1 MNNRHF
7 LIGLAE
13 LSHRWGWYFA
23 LGILLMILG
32 ALAAGSAITTTLF
45 SVIALGW
52 ILVFAGAALSILSF
66 LIGRWSGFLLSLAA
80 GVLSLITGA
89 TMLRAPLAGAASLTL
104 VLSLFFLIGG
114 IYRAITSIA
123 LRFPYW
129 GWSLFSGVVSVALG
143 ALLIRGW
150 PTISLWFLGLY
161 IGIDLVI
168 HGFAWCM
175 FALRIRAIEPE
186 LRDLDRRA
194 A

>member
-1 MNNRHF
+1 VNNRHF
-7 LIGLAE
+7 LMGLAE
-13 LSHRWGWYFA
+13 LSHRWGWYLA

-32 ALAAGSAITTTLF
+32 ALAAGSAISTTVL

-52 ILVFAGAALSILSF
+52 ILVFAGAVLSILSF

-80 GVLSLITGA
+80 GVFSLITGA

-114 IYRAITSIA
+114 IYRAITSTA
-123 LRFPYW
+123 MRFPYW
-129 GWSLFSGVVSVALG
+129 GWSLFSGIVSIALG
-143 ALLIRGW
+143 AFLIRGW

-175 FALRIRAIEPE
+175 FALRIRVIEPE